1 MDEEF
6 NKEQIERLISS
17 LGPLPA
23 SFENLANAIK
33 NNAEAQTDSGKKVKE
48 SGSLFK
54 DAVTHLAEA
63 AEDSTESIK
72 KRTAAEKSAFN
83 NSVDALENFGSAL
96 TTSHPTLS
104 TFKSTVQ
111 SGTDA
116 VADMATQI
124 PLFGEAIAMAI
135 KAIGAVTFYLI

>member
-23 SFENLANAIK
+23 SFDNLANAIK
-33 NNAEAQTDSGKKVKE
+33 NNAAAQTDSGKKVKE
-48 SGSLFK
+48 SGSSFK
-54 DAVTHLAEA
+54 DAVTNLAEA

-83 NSVDALENFGSAL
+83 NSVDAL
-96 TTSHPTLS
+96 
-104 TFKSTVQ
+104 
-111 SGTDA
+111 
-116 VADMATQI
+116 
-124 PLFGEAIAMAI
+124 
-135 KAIGAVTFYLI
+135 